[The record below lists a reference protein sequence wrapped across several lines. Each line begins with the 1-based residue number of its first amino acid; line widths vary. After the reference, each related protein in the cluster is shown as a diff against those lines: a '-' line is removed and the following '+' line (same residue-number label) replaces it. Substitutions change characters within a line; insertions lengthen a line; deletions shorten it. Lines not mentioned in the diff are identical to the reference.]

1 MLSFLFWWS
10 RFFCQPGVDGG
21 ETVRNCSS
29 FNQFNIVT
37 EKTSDM
43 ISENNFALIV
53 YIFFSGADRSH
64 TAVHWLQ
71 IHIFGFVNLFHIS
84 ICTSIFCI
92 YSFYLKSS
100 VCFSWLRISNSA
112 DLNLITSWHF
122 KERFNLWN
130 WNSILAYFH
139 SKDVNKFLWNKWTVK
154 LVSASKGWVKKLP
167 KNRCQ
172 SLGSNSSQ
180 PRKRFCCILFKLLHS
195 YEDRC
200 IWIVP
205 SYPDRP
211 DLEFKTLLV

>member
-10 RFFCQPGVDGG
+10 QFFCQPGVDGG

-43 ISENNFALIV
+43 ISENSFALIV

-154 LVSASKGWVKKLP
+154 LVSDEWKNFQRIDANPWDQTPPSPERDFVASY
-167 KNRCQ
+167 
-172 SLGSNSSQ
+172 SN
-180 PRKRFCCILFKLLHS
+180 CCILM
-195 YEDRC
+195 R
-200 IWIVP
+200 IVV
-205 SYPDRP
+205 SG
-211 DLEFKTLLV
+211 LFHLIQIVQI